1 MNSVLLPKL
10 LLLPLNIL
18 LNASPKKRKVGGQ
31 AIIEGV
37 MMRGKDSV
45 SWAVQKNDTEVIV
58 ERETYISLAKKHKFF
73 ASPVLRGA
81 ISLFESVALGYRALA
96 RSGDIIA
103 EEQETNSATTPKKEK
118 KTDKTLDKLFSG
130 ASMAFTLFIS
140 FGIFMY
146 LPMRIL
152 SIFVPKDSALL
163 FNLLSGSL
171 RIVLFLTYL
180 ILISLWKEI
189 RRVFEYHGAEHK
201 AIYTYE
207 DSKPLTLENMR
218 PYTTLHPRCGTSFL
232 LLVGIICILLY
243 SIVDAIFIATIGPYP
258 TVIARVFVHLLLIPI
273 ISGVSYEVLR
283 LSDKYQHLPLVGAL
297 IQPGL
302 MLQKITT
309 KEPIDAQLIVAAK
322 ALEAAL

>member
-1 MNSVLLPKL
+1 MNSVSLPKL

-45 SWAVQKNDTEVIV
+45 SWAVQKNDSEVVV
-58 ERETYISLAKKHKFF
+58 ERETYISICKKHRFL
-73 ASPVLRGA
+73 ARPVLRGA
-81 ISLFESVALGYRALA
+81 ISLFESVILGYRALT

-103 EEQETNSATTPKKEK
+103 EEQEKNHTTTPKKEK
-118 KTDKTLDKLFSG
+118 KSDTTLDKLFSG
-130 ASMAFTLFIS
+130 ASMVFTLFIS

-152 SIFVPKDSALL
+152 SIFVPEDSALL

-171 RIVLFLTYL
+171 RIVFFLTYL
-180 ILISLWKEI
+180 IVISMWKEI

-232 LLVGIICILLY
+232 ILVGLICILLY
-243 SIVDAIFIATIGPYP
+243 SIVDAFFIAKFGPYP

-273 ISGVSYEVLR
+273 ISGISYEVLR

-309 KEPIDAQLIVAAK
+309 KEPDDAQLIVAAK